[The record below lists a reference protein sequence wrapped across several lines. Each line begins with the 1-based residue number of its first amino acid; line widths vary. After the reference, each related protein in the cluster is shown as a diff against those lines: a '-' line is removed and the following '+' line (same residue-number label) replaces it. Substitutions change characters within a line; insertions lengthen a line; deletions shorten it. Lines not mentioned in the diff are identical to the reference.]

1 MSVAVPIE
9 PICRTLL
16 LLGLLIGLNSFGLG
30 HSVSAQE
37 TYPNVRRGRPPN
49 PKAFPIAQRA
59 LAAFKAGDFTTA
71 TQLVKQAITMDSGNK
86 EYFMLLALCQ
96 AESGNSMEADVNF
109 RSAINLDSNW
119 VQCRNNYAV
128 FLKKQGKLDAAK
140 NQLTACFHIKPDYAD
155 PYFHMGEIK
164 QQQGDLDGAIEDY
177 QTAVNL
183 KPELADAQQA
193 LGLAMYQRTQSGRP
207 GEMGEAVE
215 KLEQAVKYR
224 PNDPIIHYHLAM
236 IYCSDGRLDQAEKE
250 YRTALSFDPQFA
262 ACHFEFGRLR
272 YYRGDL
278 DRCLIEMKAAAGIS
292 PAVTE
297 QKKEPAVDIAR
308 VRMYISTASE
318 LKGRLPEAIDA
329 MKEVASM
336 QKNNAVALK
345 HIKDLEKAARSN
357 ARKHAKEAYDP
368 EQIQTLLNQ
377 GVADTE
383 NGDTENARS
392 VFQRVLVMDPRNFEA
407 TQNIG
412 FLMEAA
418 GDLNGAMTQY
428 RKASEFLPDYDGA
441 YYNMGYLLEKL
452 GLPADAGMMYQK
464 FHEIAGSYPYDPKH
478 IVSLQ
483 QEDARERA
491 KREEFKKRGY

>member
-1 MSVAVPIE
+1 MSVAGIF
-9 PICRTLL
+9 RTLL
-16 LLGLLIGLNSFGLG
+16 MFGLML
-30 HSVSAQE
+30 SVLGYPACAQE
-37 TYPNVRRGRPPN
+37 SYPNMRPARPKN
-49 PKAFPIAQRA
+49 PKAFPLAQQA
-59 LAAFKAGDFTTA
+59 LAAFKSGDYA
-71 TQLVKQAITMDSGNK
+71 TCIQLVKRAIAMDSGNK
-86 EYFMLLALCQ
+86 EYFMLLALAQ
-96 AESGNSMEADVNF
+96 AESGNVTEADVNF

-140 NQLTACFHIKPDYAD
+140 NQLSACFHIKPDYAD

-164 QQQGDLDGAIEDY
+164 QMQGDLDGAIEDY

-183 KPELADAQQA
+183 KPQMADAQQA
-193 LGLAMYQRTQSGRP
+193 LGLAMYERTQSGRP
-207 GEMGEAVE
+207 GEMAEAVD
-215 KLEQAVKYR
+215 KLEQAVKYS
-224 PNDPIIHYHLAM
+224 PNNPLIHYHLAV

-250 YRTALSFDPQFA
+250 YRIALSLDPQFA
-262 ACHFEFGRLR
+262 ACHYEFGRLR

-297 QKKEPAVDIAR
+297 QKKQPAIDIAKLR
-308 VRMYISTASE
+308 LYISTADE
-318 LKGRLPEAIDA
+318 LKGRYPEAIDA

-345 HIKDLEKAARSN
+345 HIKDLEKVARAN
-357 ARKHAKEAYDP
+357 AKKRSKLTYDP
-368 EQIQTLLNQ
+368 EQIQNLINEGLAQ
-377 GVADTE
+377 TE
-383 NGDTENARS
+383 NGNTEQARS
-392 VFQRVLVMDPRNFEA
+392 TFQRILSIDPQSFEA

-412 FLMEAA
+412 FLTEAA

-428 RKASEFLPDYDGA
+428 RKASEMLPDFDGA